1 MPEGAGDHSQA
12 RQPNENTEQDVLS
25 HPKQSLPRS
34 GAPHWRHREKKSE
47 ASNVS
52 NEARER
58 EKPAR
63 SAASLKPAPNEA
75 RADSPGPASA
85 MKPAPPER

>member
-12 RQPNENTEQDVLS
+12 RQPNENSEYDVLS
-25 HPKQSLPRS
+25 CPKQSLPRS
-34 GAPHWRHREKKSE
+34 GAPHRQHPEEKPKHQTSR
-47 ASNVS
+47 
-52 NEARER
+52 NEARAR

-63 SAASLKPAPNEA
+63 NAACLKTAPNEA